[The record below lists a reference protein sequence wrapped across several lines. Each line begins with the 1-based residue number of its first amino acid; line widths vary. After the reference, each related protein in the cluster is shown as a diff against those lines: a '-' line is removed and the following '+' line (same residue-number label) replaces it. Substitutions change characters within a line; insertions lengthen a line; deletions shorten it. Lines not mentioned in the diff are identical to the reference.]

1 MLAAVAW
8 HVYDQ
13 KLDATGAAGV
23 RNALMEAVDG
33 FAGVW
38 GGVLGAWAA
47 DCRAAGELGRYLPQR
62 GDFFYFKCPSALV

>member
-38 GGVLGAWAA
+38 GGVLGA
-47 DCRAAGELGRYLPQR
+47 GIVQVIL
-62 GDFFYFKCPSALV
+62 DFP